1 MVAVS
6 HYNRYVKIYTR
17 SGDLGETGLLDGRR
31 VSKAEPRV
39 DAYGEVDELNACLG
53 FLLST
58 GVDSDLEDMIL
69 QIQRDLFSLGAS
81 LASAKSRQSSHK
93 KTVVSKND
101 VQRMERW
108 IDRLENELAPLGQF
122 ILPGGGRTAA
132 ASHLARAVCRRAERR
147 MVGLGSDEIGS
158 VPLAY
163 VNRLSDLLFVMARI
177 ANARAGITEQPW

>member
-1 MVAVS
+1 M
-6 HYNRYVKIYTR
+6 KIYTR
-17 SGDLGETGLLDGRR
+17 TGDLGETGLLDGRR

-53 FLLST
+53 FMLST
-58 GVDSDLEDMIL
+58 GVDSDLADMIL

-81 LASAKSRQSSHK
+81 LANTTSRPSGHK
-93 KTVVSKND
+93 KTVVSEND
-101 VQRMERW
+101 VQRMETW
-108 IDRLENELAPLGQF
+108 IDRLEVELTPLRHF
-122 ILPGGGRTAA
+122 ILPGGCPTAA

-177 ANARAGITEQPW
+177 ANARAGITEQEW